1 MSLPL
6 RLLLT
11 VPRSARRGE
20 IIEVRALAQHVMENG
35 FRHDQNGQVVPRDLL
50 RQVGFFYN
58 GVEVFRAELHT
69 GVAANP
75 LIQFST
81 IATESGVFTVI
92 WKDDEGRDAQTST
105 RIEVS

>member
-1 MSLPL
+1 VSLPL

-20 IIEVRALAQHVMENG
+20 IIEVRALAQHAMENG
-35 FRHDQNGQVVPRDLL
+35 LRHDQNGQVVARDLL
-50 RQVGFFYN
+50 RQVAFLYN
-58 GVEVFRAELHT
+58 GVEVFRADLHT

-75 LIQFST
+75 LLQFNT
-81 IATESGVFTVI
+81 IARESGVLTVI
-92 WKDDEGRDAQTST
+92 WKDDEGRDAQMSA